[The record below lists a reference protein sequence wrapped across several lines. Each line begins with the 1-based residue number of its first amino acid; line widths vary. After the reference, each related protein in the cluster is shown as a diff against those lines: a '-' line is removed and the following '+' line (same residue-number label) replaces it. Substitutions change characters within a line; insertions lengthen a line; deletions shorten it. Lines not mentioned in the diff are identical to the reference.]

1 MSTFSIFTLFYS
13 GLTFAYILEIFLSLA
28 KLGAKKP
35 EYRKVWYWAN
45 FICALAHIG
54 IIAICLTIAL
64 LPDTEDAARCQTSY
78 LLLIST
84 GAASLASL
92 AAIIFDHGETLHAL
106 YTLSGA
112 FAWGALCLLVPDAGR
127 FHLTIPFLFLFALI
141 AILGT
146 PYQVPDGAGKHPL
159 TQTPFL
165 PSITLSWLDPLLKR
179 ATRFELLTEHLWPID
194 EKLGEPYALTE
205 ADASLQR
212 WRFLLPKGLARI
224 LLLECTGPLVRSGLL
239 EIVGIVTVSLQPF
252 LLGALLE
259 QRRYTFVIALF
270 ITGMV
275 GGAARAHARYQLR
288 MAGMGL
294 RAALTALICDRN
306 LEISSAASV
315 TNTPDPVILM
325 EVDLPQVFALVEA
338 FHTTYLAP
346 LQCIIGFIALAYILT
361 WQSML
366 AGFGLMAIGVPLF
379 MLLMSLISQRL
390 SSVMEAK
397 DARVSTVNEML
408 AQVRQIK
415 LQEWQ
420 SFFSARIDG
429 IRAYELM
436 EVGRVAILNG
446 ALVALSTIIPTGLV
460 AVTLVTYAAMGG
472 QLTSQ
477 VMFPALAFFFNI
489 NSGLQATSQ
498 LAMIYQAGVIS
509 LERIK
514 DHLMPLDEPMPRK
527 HLDALPE
534 GPSVIVEE
542 GTISTWQSGKG
553 QRLLLRDINFEAVQ
567 KGLTVISGPLGSGKS
582 TFLRSLIGDVRQ
594 LDSNIKIS
602 GTIAYCPQVP
612 VLIHGTVRDNILFGL
627 PYDPSFY
634 QCVIDATALSI
645 DLPRLAHGDQTRLDG
660 TGAALSGGQ
669 KSRVALARAVY
680 SRRDIVIL
688 DNPLAALDAK
698 VRAEVIDQ
706 VLGHK
711 GILQDQIR
719 IVTSSCQPLV
729 EAADRV
735 YTIADLRL
743 LQGAEFIE
751 DPSLTSSIAEDL
763 SRTEELLIRDESLV
777 VPPTSQVGCGTFD
790 VKSIATVHVT
800 DTTEEAPLLGRH
812 PTEVL
817 ASGQPNVEG
826 VPLRV
831 YISYLGMANRGG
843 WYVVIVLA
851 IMAKLADVAAL
862 FVLRLA
868 TEGAEGFHFLGV
880 FTALSSVGSI
890 LSFVFVMAAYFLCLI
905 PASRRLH
912 DRLTKAVLE
921 SQFRF
926 FDDNS
931 PGQILS
937 RFTND
942 INKVD
947 SQLNAGLIRF
957 VIAVV
962 MALAPIAV
970 IIATVPLS
978 IVYLIPLG
986 FLYKYVQAFYLG
998 ANRQLRRLENASR
1011 EAIISVTEEMATG
1024 ASIIRCFNQ
1033 EQLFKQ
1039 RARDAIDGYNITS
1052 GPFQALKV
1060 WLDLRL
1066 QLLASLV
1073 TLFSATLIL
1082 SLNIPSGTLGLVMN
1096 FVLQI
1101 TNLFNSLVEVR
1112 AGLEA
1117 DITSY
1122 ERIQMYK
1129 ENHSEE
1135 DVDVSLDPPS
1145 NWPSEGSVVFESY
1158 TASYRPEGKPCL
1170 KSLSLSIP
1178 GGDHVAVVGRTG
1190 AGKSSIVLALLR
1202 AIEKDCTHGKICI
1215 DGLDL
1220 SSLSPGAIRRRIA
1233 LVPQEPVVISGT
1245 LRENLDPLGDIEE
1258 SDLRRALA
1266 SCQVIE
1272 ILGILQDE
1280 DPLEHRISR
1289 SNLSAGQ
1296 TQVLALARAVAAK
1309 CKIIILDEAT
1319 AALDAKVATAVRKVL
1334 KSKFGGCTMI
1344 AITHDMDSAKAYD
1357 HVLVIDHGQVAEYD
1371 TPQALIQNGRLSFVS

>member
-1 MSTFSIFTLFYS
+1 MSTFSIFTLSYS
-13 GLTFAYILEIFLSLA
+13 GLTFVYILGIFLSLA
-28 KLGAKKP
+28 RLGAKKP
-35 EYRKVWYWAN
+35 KHRKVWYWAS
-45 FICALAHIG
+45 FICALTHIG
-54 IIAICLTIAL
+54 IIAICLTIAV
-64 LPDTEDAARCQTSY
+64 LPGTEDAARCQTSY
-78 LLLIST
+78 SQLIST

-92 AAIIFDHGETLHAL
+92 AAIIFDPDLEAWHAL
-106 YTLSGA
+106 YALSGA
-112 FAWGALCLLVPDAGR
+112 CTWGAMCLLAPAASR
-127 FHLTIPFLFLFALI
+127 LHLTIPFLFLFALI

-146 PYQVPDGAGKHPL
+146 PYQVPDGTGKHPL
-159 TQTPFL
+159 THTPFL

-179 ATRFELLTEHLWPID
+179 ATRFELLTQHLWPID
-194 EKLGEPYALTE
+194 EKLGEPYALTK
-205 ADASLQR
+205 ADALLQR
-212 WRFLLPKGLARI
+212 WHFLLPKGLARI
-224 LLLECTGPLVRSGLL
+224 LLLEYTGPLVRSGLL
-239 EIVGIVTVSLQPF
+239 EVVGIVTVSLQPF

-288 MAGMGL
+288 MAGMSL

-315 TNTPDPVILM
+315 TSAPDPVILM

-346 LQCIIGFIALAYILT
+346 LQCIVGFIALAYILT
-361 WQSML
+361 WQSVL
-366 AGFGLMAIGVPLF
+366 AGFGVMAVGAPLF
-379 MLLMSLISQRL
+379 IQLMSLISQRL
-390 SSVMEAK
+390 SCVMKAK
-397 DARVSTVNEML
+397 DVRVSTVNEML

-415 LQEWQ
+415 LQAWQ
-420 SFFSARIDG
+420 SFFRARIDG
-429 IRAYELM
+429 MRAYELM
-436 EVGRVAILNG
+436 QVGRVALLNS
-446 ALVALSTIIPTGLV
+446 ALVALSAIIPTGLV
-460 AVTLVTYAAMGG
+460 AITLVTYTVMGG

-477 VMFPALAFFFNI
+477 IMFPALAFFFNV

-498 LAMIYQAGVIS
+498 LAMTYQAGVIS

-527 HLDALPE
+527 QSVAPPE
-534 GPSVIVEE
+534 GPSAIVEE
-542 GTISTWQSGKG
+542 ETISAWESGKG
-553 QRLLLRDINFEAVQ
+553 QRLLLQDINFEAVK

-634 QCVIDATALSI
+634 QRVIDATALSI

-706 VLGHK
+706 VLGHR

-719 IVTSSCQPLV
+719 IVTSSCQPLI

-735 YTIADLRL
+735 YTIADHRL
-743 LQGAEFIE
+743 LQSAEFVE
-751 DPSLTSSIAEDL
+751 DASLASFVPEDL
-763 SRTEELLIRDESLV
+763 SRAEELLIRDEPLV
-777 VPPTSQVGCGTFD
+777 MPPTSQVGCGTFN
-790 VKSIATVHVT
+790 VKSIATVQAV
-800 DTTEEAPLLGRH
+800 DATEEAPLLARQ

-851 IMAKLADVAAL
+851 IMAKLADVVAL

-868 TEGAEGFHFLGV
+868 TEGAEGLHFLGV

-890 LSFVFVMAAYFLCLI
+890 LSFSFVMAAYFLCLI

-957 VIAVV
+957 VMAVV

-970 IIATVPLS
+970 IVATVPLS
-978 IVYLIPLG
+978 IGYLIPLG

-1011 EAIISVTEEMATG
+1011 EAIISITEEMVTG
-1024 ASIIRCFNQ
+1024 ASVIRCFNQ
-1033 EQLFKQ
+1033 AQLFKQ
-1039 RARDAIDGYNITS
+1039 RARDAIDGHNITS
-1052 GPFQALKV
+1052 GPFLALAI

-1073 TLFSATLIL
+1073 TLLSAALIL

-1101 TNLFNSLVEVR
+1101 TTLFNSLVEVR

-1122 ERIQMYK
+1122 ERIEMYN
-1129 ENHSEE
+1129 ENLSEE

-1145 NWPSEGSVVFESY
+1145 NWPSEGSVVFDSY

-1170 KSLSLSIP
+1170 RSLSLSIP

-1202 AIEKDCTHGKICI
+1202 AIEKGCTHGTIYI

-1220 SSLSPGAIRRRIA
+1220 WSLSPGTIRRRIA

-1245 LRENLDPLGDIEE
+1245 LRENLDPLGEIEE

-1309 CKIIILDEAT
+1309 SM
-1319 AALDAKVATAVRKVL
+1319 AALDAKVAATVQQVL
-1334 KSKFGGCTMI
+1334 KSKFGDCTMI
-1344 AITHDMDSAKAYD
+1344 AITHDMDSAKTCD
-1357 HVLVIDHGQVAEYD
+1357 RVLVIDHGQVAEYD
-1371 TPQALIQNGRLSFVS
+1371 TPQALIQNGRLDFLS

>member
-1 MSTFSIFTLFYS
+1 MGAFSIFTL
-13 GLTFAYILEIFLSLA
+13 A
-28 KLGAKKP
+28 KLSAKKP
-35 EYRKVWYWAN
+35 KYRKVWYWAS
-45 FICALAHIG
+45 FICALAHTG
-54 IIAICLTIAL
+54 IIAICLTIAV
-64 LPDTEDAARCQTSY
+64 LPGSKNAARCETSY
-78 LLLIST
+78 TLLIST
-84 GAASLASL
+84 GAASLTSL
-92 AAIIFDHGETLHAL
+92 AAVSFDHVEAWHAF

-112 FAWGALCLLVPDAGR
+112 CTWGAVCLLAPAASR
-127 FHLTIPFLFLFALI
+127 LHLTIPFLFLFALI

-159 TQTPFL
+159 THTPLL
-165 PSITLSWLDPLLKR
+165 PSMTLSWLDHLLKR
-179 ATRFELLTEHLWPID
+179 ATRFELFTEHLWPID
-194 EKLGEPYALTE
+194 EKLGEPYALTK
-205 ADASLQR
+205 ADALLAR

-224 LLLECTGPLVRSGLL
+224 LILEYTGPFVRSGVL
-239 EIVGIVTVSLQPF
+239 EVVGIVTVSLQPF

-259 QRRYTFVIALF
+259 QRSYTFVIALF
-270 ITGMV
+270 IAGIV

-288 MAGMGL
+288 MAGMSL

-306 LEISSAASV
+306 LEISSAARV
-315 TNTPDPVILM
+315 ANAPDPVILM

-346 LQCIIGFIALAYILT
+346 LQCIVSFIALAYILT

-366 AGFGLMAIGVPLF
+366 AGCGVMAIGVPLF
-379 MLLMSLISQRL
+379 MQLMSLTSQRL

-397 DARVSTVNEML
+397 DARVSTVSEML

-415 LQEWQ
+415 LQGWQ
-420 SFFSARIDG
+420 LFFRARIDG
-429 IRAYELM
+429 IRAHELV
-436 EVGRVAILNG
+436 EVGRVALLNG
-446 ALVALSTIIPTGLV
+446 ALVALSAIIPTGLV
-460 AVTLVTYAAMGG
+460 AVTLVTYTAMGYP
-472 QLTSQ
+472 LTSQ
-477 VMFPALAFFFNI
+477 IMFPALAFFFNI

-498 LAMIYQAGVIS
+498 LAMIFQAGVIS

-514 DHLMPLDEPMPRK
+514 DHLIPLDEPMPRK
-527 HLDALPE
+527 QSDALPE

-542 GTISTWQSGKG
+542 GTISSWESGKG
-553 QRLLLRDINFEAVQ
+553 QRLLLQDINFEAVQ

-634 QCVIDATALSI
+634 QRVIDATALSI

-698 VRAEVIDQ
+698 VREEVIYQ
-706 VLGHK
+706 VLGHE
-711 GILQDQIR
+711 GILQDKIR
-719 IVTSSCQPLV
+719 IVTSSCQPLI

-735 YTIADLRL
+735 YTIADRGL

-751 DPSLTSSIAEDL
+751 DSSLTEDH
-763 SRTEELLIRDESLV
+763 SRTEELLIRDQPLV

-790 VKSIATVHVT
+790 IKPIAAVQAIDAT
-800 DTTEEAPLLGRH
+800 DEAPLLARQ

-817 ASGQPNVEG
+817 TSGQSNVEG
-826 VPLRV
+826 VPLQV
-831 YISYLGMANRGG
+831 YISYLGMAKRGG
-843 WYVVIVLA
+843 WYIVIVLA
-851 IMAKLADVAAL
+851 IMAKLVDVVAL

-868 TEGAEGFHFLGV
+868 TEGVEGLHFLGV

-890 LSFVFVMAAYFLCLI
+890 LSFLFVITAYFLCLI

-921 SQFRF
+921 SQFLF

-957 VIAVV
+957 VMAVV

-970 IIATVPLS
+970 IVGTVPLS

-986 FLYKYVQAFYLG
+986 LLYKYVQAFYLG

-1011 EAIISVTEEMATG
+1011 EVIISIAEEMATG
-1024 ASIIRCFNQ
+1024 RSVIRCFER

-1039 RARDAIDGYNITS
+1039 RARDAIDGHNITS
-1052 GPFQALKV
+1052 GPFLALKI

-1066 QLLASLV
+1066 QLLA
-1073 TLFSATLIL
+1073 
-1082 SLNIPSGTLGLVMN
+1082 
-1096 FVLQI
+1096 
-1101 TNLFNSLVEVR
+1101 R
-1112 AGLEA
+1112 
-1117 DITSY
+1117 Y
-1122 ERIQMYK
+1122 
-1129 ENHSEE
+1129 
-1135 DVDVSLDPPS
+1135 
-1145 NWPSEGSVVFESY
+1145 
-1158 TASYRPEGKPCL
+1158 
-1170 KSLSLSIP
+1170 
-1178 GGDHVAVVGRTG
+1178 
-1190 AGKSSIVLALLR
+1190 
-1202 AIEKDCTHGKICI
+1202 
-1215 DGLDL
+1215 
-1220 SSLSPGAIRRRIA
+1220 
-1233 LVPQEPVVISGT
+1233 
-1245 LRENLDPLGDIEE
+1245 
-1258 SDLRRALA
+1258 
-1266 SCQVIE
+1266 
-1272 ILGILQDE
+1272 
-1280 DPLEHRISR
+1280 
-1289 SNLSAGQ
+1289 
-1296 TQVLALARAVAAK
+1296 
-1309 CKIIILDEAT
+1309 
-1319 AALDAKVATAVRKVL
+1319 
-1334 KSKFGGCTMI
+1334 
-1344 AITHDMDSAKAYD
+1344 
-1357 HVLVIDHGQVAEYD
+1357 VAEA
-1371 TPQALIQNGRLSFVS
+1371 QQISHFLVL

>member
-1 MSTFSIFTLFYS
+1 MSAFSIFTLFYS
-13 GLTFAYILEIFLSLA
+13 GLTFAYILGIFLSLA
-28 KLGAKKP
+28 KLSAKKP
-35 EYRKVWYWAN
+35 KYRKVWYWAS

-54 IIAICLTIAL
+54 IITICVTIAVI
-64 LPDTEDAARCQTSY
+64 PGTEDAAHCQTSY
-78 LLLIST
+78 SLLIST

-92 AAIIFDHGETLHAL
+92 AAIIFDYVEAWHAL

-112 FAWGALCLLVPDAGR
+112 CTWGAVCLLAPAASR
-127 FHLTIPFLFLFALI
+127 LHLTVPFLFLFALI
-141 AILGT
+141 VILGI

-159 TQTPFL
+159 THTPFL

-194 EKLGEPYALTE
+194 EKLGEPYALTD
-205 ADASLQR
+205 ADASLER
-212 WRFLLPKGLARI
+212 WRFLLPKGLARV
-224 LLLECTGPLVRSGLL
+224 LLLEYTGPLVRSGLL
-239 EIVGIVTVSLQPF
+239 EVVGIVTVSLQPF

-259 QRRYTFVIALF
+259 QRRYTFVVALF
-270 ITGMV
+270 TTGVV

-288 MAGMGL
+288 MAGMRL

-306 LEISSAASV
+306 LEILSAANV
-315 TNTPDPVILM
+315 ANAPDPVILM
-325 EVDLPQVFALVEA
+325 EVDLLQVFALVEA
-338 FHTTYLAP
+338 IHTTYLAP

-366 AGFGLMAIGVPLF
+366 AGCSVMAIGVPLF
-379 MLLMSLISQRL
+379 MQLMSLISQRL
-390 SSVMEAK
+390 SRVMEAK
-397 DARVSTVNEML
+397 DVRVSTVNEML

-415 LQEWQ
+415 LQGWQ
-420 SFFSARIDG
+420 SFFRARIDVM
-429 IRAYELM
+429 RAYELV
-436 EVGRVAILNG
+436 EVGRVALLNS
-446 ALVALSTIIPTGLV
+446 ALVALSAIIPTSLV
-460 AVTLVTYAAMGG
+460 AVTLVTYIAMGG

-489 NSGLQATSQ
+489 NNGLQATSQ

-514 DHLMPLDEPMPRK
+514 DHLMPLDEPMRRK
-527 HLDALPE
+527 QLDALPE

-542 GTISTWQSGKG
+542 GTISTRGSGKG
-553 QRLLLRDINFEAVQ
+553 QRFLLKDINFEAVQ

-582 TFLRSLIGDVRQ
+582 TFLCSLIGDVRQ
-594 LDSNIKIS
+594 IDSNIKIS

-634 QCVIDATALSI
+634 QRVIDATALSI
-645 DLPRLAHGDQTRLDG
+645 DLPRLVHGDQTRLDG

-706 VLGHK
+706 VLGPK
-711 GILQDQIR
+711 GILRDRIR
-719 IVTSSCQPLV
+719 IVTSSCQQLI
-729 EAADRV
+729 EAADRA
-735 YTIADLRL
+735 YTIADRRL
-743 LQGAEFIE
+743 LQSAEFIE
-751 DPSLTSSIAEDL
+751 DASLTSSIPEDL
-763 SRTEELLIRDESLV
+763 SRTGELLFRDQPLA

-790 VKSIATVHVT
+790 VKPMATAQVIDAT
-800 DTTEEAPLLGRH
+800 DEAPLLARQ
-812 PTEVL
+812 PTKVP

-826 VPLRV
+826 VPFRI
-831 YISYLGMANRGG
+831 YISYLGMAKRGG

-851 IMAKLADVAAL
+851 IMAKLADVAGL
-862 FVLRLA
+862 FVLRLT
-868 TEGAEGFHFLGV
+868 TEGAGGFYFLGL

-912 DRLTKAVLE
+912 DRLTKGVLE
-921 SQFRF
+921 SQFLF

-937 RFTND
+937 RFAND

-947 SQLNAGLIRF
+947 AQLNAGLIRF
-957 VIAVV
+957 VMAVV

-970 IIATVPLS
+970 IFATVPLS

-998 ANRQLRRLENASR
+998 ANRQLRRLENTSR
-1011 EAIISVTEEMATG
+1011 EAIISITEEMVTG
-1024 ASIIRCFNQ
+1024 ASVIRCFNQ
-1033 EQLFKQ
+1033 AHIFKQ
-1039 RARDAIDGYNITS
+1039 RARDAIDDHNITS
-1052 GPFQALKV
+1052 GPFLALTI

-1073 TLFSATLIL
+1073 TLLSATLIL

-1101 TNLFNSLVEVR
+1101 TTLFNSLVEVR

-1122 ERIQMYK
+1122 ERIQMYN
-1129 ENHSEE
+1129 ENLSEE
-1135 DVDVSLDPPS
+1135 GVGVSLDPPS
-1145 NWPSEGSVVFESY
+1145 NWPSEGSVVFDSY

-1170 KSLSLSIP
+1170 TSLSLSIA
-1178 GGDHVAVVGRTG
+1178 GGEHVAVVGRTG
-1190 AGKSSIVLALLR
+1190 AGKSSLVLALLR
-1202 AIEKDCTHGKICI
+1202 AIEKGCTHGTICI

-1220 SSLSPGAIRRRIA
+1220 SFLSPGVIRRHIA
-1233 LVPQEPVVISGT
+1233 LIPQEPVIISGT
-1245 LRENLDPLGDIEE
+1245 LRENLDPLGEIEE

-1266 SCQVIE
+1266 SCQVAE

-1280 DPLEHRISR
+1280 DLLEHRISR
-1289 SNLSAGQ
+1289 S
-1296 TQVLALARAVAAK
+1296 K
-1309 CKIIILDEAT
+1309 
-1319 AALDAKVATAVRKVL
+1319 
-1334 KSKFGGCTMI
+1334 
-1344 AITHDMDSAKAYD
+1344 
-1357 HVLVIDHGQVAEYD
+1357 
-1371 TPQALIQNGRLSFVS
+1371 

>member
-1 MSTFSIFTLFYS
+1 MERHCMRFTRS
-13 GLTFAYILEIFLSLA
+13 LE
-28 KLGAKKP
+28 
-35 EYRKVWYWAN
+35 
-45 FICALAHIG
+45 
-54 IIAICLTIAL
+54 
-64 LPDTEDAARCQTSY
+64 
-78 LLLIST
+78 
-84 GAASLASL
+84 
-92 AAIIFDHGETLHAL
+92 
-106 YTLSGA
+106 
-112 FAWGALCLLVPDAGR
+112 LVRGG
-127 FHLTIPFLFLFALI
+127 HC
-141 AILGT
+141 T

-159 TQTPFL
+159 THTPFL

-179 ATRFELLTEHLWPID
+179 ATRFELSTEHLWPID

-212 WRFLLPKGLARI
+212 WRFLLPKGLPRI
-224 LLLECTGPLVRSGLL
+224 MLLECTGPLVRSGLL
-239 EIVGIVTVSLQPF
+239 EMVAIVTVSLQPF

-259 QRRYTFVIALF
+259 QRRYTSVIALF

-315 TNTPDPVILM
+315 TNAPDPVILM

-366 AGFGLMAIGVPLF
+366 AGLGLVAIGVPLF

-415 LQEWQ
+415 LQGWQ
-420 SFFSARIDG
+420 SFFNARIDA

-436 EVGRVAILNG
+436 EVGRVALLNG

-460 AVTLVTYAAMGG
+460 AVTLVTYNAMGG

-527 HLDALPE
+527 HLDALSV

-542 GTISTWQSGKG
+542 GTISTWQSGNG
-553 QRLLLRDINFEAVQ
+553 HRLLLRDINFEAVQ

-634 QCVIDATALSI
+634 QRVIDATALSI

-688 DNPLAALDAK
+688 DNPLAALDTK

-719 IVTSSCQPLV
+719 IVTSSCQPLI

-735 YTIADLRL
+735 YTISDLRL

-751 DPSLTSSIAEDL
+751 DPSITSSAAEDL

-790 VKSIATVHVT
+790 AKSIATVHVT
-800 DTTEEAPLLGRH
+800 DATEEAPLLGRH

-851 IMAKLADVAAL
+851 IMAKLADVVAL

-868 TEGAEGFHFLGV
+868 TEGAEGFHFLGA

-890 LSFVFVMAAYFLCLI
+890 LSFVFVMTAYFLCLI

-998 ANRQLRRLENASR
+998 ANRQLRRLENVSR
-1011 EAIISVTEEMATG
+1011 ETIISITEEMATG
-1024 ASIIRCFNQ
+1024 ASVIRCFNQ

-1039 RARDAIDGYNITS
+1039 RARDAIDGHIITS
-1052 GPFQALKV
+1052 GPFQALKI

-1073 TLFSATLIL
+1073 TLLSATLIL

-1122 ERIQMYK
+1122 ESIQMYK

-1135 DVDVSLDPPS
+1135 DVGVSLDPPL
-1145 NWPSEGSVVFESY
+1145 NWPSEGSVVFDSY

-1170 KSLSLSIP
+1170 RSLSLSIS

-1202 AIEKDCTHGKICI
+1202 AIEKDCMYGKICI
-1215 DGLDL
+1215 DGLNI

-1334 KSKFGGCTMI
+1334 KSKFRDCTMI

-1357 HVLVIDHGQVAEYD
+1357 QVLVIDHGRVAEYD
-1371 TPQALIQNGRLSFVS
+1371 TPQALIQNGRLSFLS

>member
-1 MSTFSIFTLFYS
+1 M
-13 GLTFAYILEIFLSLA
+13 
-28 KLGAKKP
+28 
-35 EYRKVWYWAN
+35 
-45 FICALAHIG
+45 
-54 IIAICLTIAL
+54 
-64 LPDTEDAARCQTSY
+64 Q
-78 LLLIST
+78 LIVKR
-84 GAASLASL
+84 
-92 AAIIFDHGETLHAL
+92 I
-106 YTLSGA
+106 
-112 FAWGALCLLVPDAGR
+112 
-127 FHLTIPFLFLFALI
+127 
-141 AILGT
+141 

-159 TQTPFL
+159 THTPFL

-194 EKLGEPYALTE
+194 EKLGEPYALTD
-205 ADASLQR
+205 ADASLER
-212 WRFLLPKGLARI
+212 WRFLLPKGLARV
-224 LLLECTGPLVRSGLL
+224 LLLEYTGPLVRSGLL
-239 EIVGIVTVSLQPF
+239 EVVGIVTVSLQPF

-259 QRRYTFVIALF
+259 QRRYTFVVALF
-270 ITGMV
+270 TTGVV

-288 MAGMGL
+288 MAGMRL

-306 LEISSAASV
+306 LEILSAA
-315 TNTPDPVILM
+315 NAANAPDPVILM
-325 EVDLPQVFALVEA
+325 EVDLLQVFALVEA
-338 FHTTYLAP
+338 IHTTYLAP

-366 AGFGLMAIGVPLF
+366 AGCSVMAIGVPLF
-379 MLLMSLISQRL
+379 MQLMSLISQRL
-390 SSVMEAK
+390 SRVMEAK
-397 DARVSTVNEML
+397 DVRVSTVNEML

-415 LQEWQ
+415 LQGWQ
-420 SFFSARIDG
+420 SFFRARIDVM
-429 IRAYELM
+429 RAYELV
-436 EVGRVAILNG
+436 EVGRVALLNS
-446 ALVALSTIIPTGLV
+446 ALVALSAIIPTSLV
-460 AVTLVTYAAMGG
+460 AVTLVTYTAMGG

-489 NSGLQATSQ
+489 NNGLQATSQ

-514 DHLMPLDEPMPRK
+514 DHLMPLEEPMRRK
-527 HLDALPE
+527 QLDALPE

-542 GTISTWQSGKG
+542 GTISTRGSGKG
-553 QRLLLRDINFEAVQ
+553 QRFLLKDINFEAVQ

-582 TFLRSLIGDVRQ
+582 TFLCSLIGDVRQ
-594 LDSNIKIS
+594 IDSNIKIS

-634 QCVIDATALSI
+634 QRVIDATALSI
-645 DLPRLAHGDQTRLDG
+645 DLPRLVHGDQTRLDG

-706 VLGHK
+706 VLGPK
-711 GILQDQIR
+711 GILRDRIR
-719 IVTSSCQPLV
+719 IVTSSCQQLI
-729 EAADRV
+729 EAADRA
-735 YTIADLRL
+735 YTIADRRL
-743 LQGAEFIE
+743 LQSTEFIE
-751 DPSLTSSIAEDL
+751 DAYLTSSIPEDL
-763 SRTEELLIRDESLV
+763 SRTGELLFRDQPLA

-790 VKSIATVHVT
+790 VKPMATAQVIDAT
-800 DTTEEAPLLGRH
+800 DEAPLLARQ
-812 PTEVL
+812 PTKVP

-826 VPLRV
+826 VPFRI
-831 YISYLGMANRGG
+831 YISYLGMAKRGG

-851 IMAKLADVAAL
+851 IMAKLADVVAL
-862 FVLRLA
+862 FVLRLT
-868 TEGAEGFHFLGV
+868 TEGAGGFYFLGL

-912 DRLTKAVLE
+912 DRLTKGVLE
-921 SQFRF
+921 SQFLF

-937 RFTND
+937 RFAND

-947 SQLNAGLIRF
+947 AQLNAGLIRF
-957 VIAVV
+957 VMAVV

-970 IIATVPLS
+970 IFATVPLS

-998 ANRQLRRLENASR
+998 ANRQLRRLENTSR
-1011 EAIISVTEEMATG
+1011 EAIISITEEMVTG
-1024 ASIIRCFNQ
+1024 ASVIRCFNQ
-1033 EQLFKQ
+1033 AHIFKQ
-1039 RARDAIDGYNITS
+1039 RARDAIDDHNITS
-1052 GPFQALKV
+1052 GPFLALTI

-1073 TLFSATLIL
+1073 TLLSATLIL

-1101 TNLFNSLVEVR
+1101 TTLFNSLVEVR

-1122 ERIQMYK
+1122 ERIQMYN
-1129 ENHSEE
+1129 ENLSEE
-1135 DVDVSLDPPS
+1135 GVGVSLDPPS
-1145 NWPSEGSVVFESY
+1145 NWPSEGSVVFDSY

-1170 KSLSLSIP
+1170 RSLSLSIA
-1178 GGDHVAVVGRTG
+1178 GGEHVAVVGRTG
-1190 AGKSSIVLALLR
+1190 AGKSSLVLALLR
-1202 AIEKDCTHGKICI
+1202 AIEKGCTHGTICI

-1220 SSLSPGAIRRRIA
+1220 SSLSPGVIRRHIA
-1233 LVPQEPVVISGT
+1233 LIPQEPVIISGT
-1245 LRENLDPLGDIEE
+1245 MRENLDPLGEIEE

-1266 SCQVIE
+1266 SCQVAE

-1280 DPLEHRISR
+1280 DLLEHRISR
-1289 SNLSAGQ
+1289 S
-1296 TQVLALARAVAAK
+1296 K
-1309 CKIIILDEAT
+1309 
-1319 AALDAKVATAVRKVL
+1319 
-1334 KSKFGGCTMI
+1334 
-1344 AITHDMDSAKAYD
+1344 
-1357 HVLVIDHGQVAEYD
+1357 
-1371 TPQALIQNGRLSFVS
+1371 